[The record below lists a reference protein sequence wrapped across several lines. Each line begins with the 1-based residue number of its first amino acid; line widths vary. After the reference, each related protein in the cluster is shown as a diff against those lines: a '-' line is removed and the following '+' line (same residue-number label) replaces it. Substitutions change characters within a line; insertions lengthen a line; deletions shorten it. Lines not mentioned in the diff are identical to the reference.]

1 MNKVGSITRLSV
13 IREGPSEVICP
24 RRLLAPDRII
34 DLPTP
39 PNMLLLALWWVVAS
53 TLSAALAATQALA
66 AESTADEA
74 SILGG
79 GIETLVVPALHDP
92 ISLAVAKSQTAE
104 APTNTTLASPPIP
117 DAHELATEVVEADD
131 NIIAQAAQAF
141 AESELVF
148 VRGLSNAA
156 FLPVALLGSDYY
168 DDAMVSE
175 EGATPDV
182 AGKHYQVNT
191 ASQYAGVPFLLNKRS
206 MVVLGEYLAY
216 SDFTVENGE
225 DFSTTSA
232 GIAAGYL
239 YQLTNDWQL
248 MGGILPVH
256 HRSSLGERRKDYW
269 QVMGGA
275 LARYTRNDRLWWL
288 FGVVFDDSEFGTTWL
303 PYIGASLIINQA
315 WSVSAILPWPQVIY
329 APSKDWFVS
338 AGASYSGSSWAVHS
352 STGAVGLNLSG
363 FDFGVGGAR
372 RLSGALWMEAKAGMG
387 GLRGLSINDGDI
399 AGPAIDVSSSPFIS
413 ISLTLRPSFSD

>member
-24 RRLLAPDRII
+24 RRLLVPDRNTV
-34 DLPTP
+34 LPTLP
-39 PNMLLLALWWVVAS
+39 TSLLPALWWVAVS
-53 TLSAALAATQALA
+53 TVAATQALA
-66 AESTADEA
+66 AESTADGVLLSTGAVERVVTAAPRDPTSPALAESQTTEA
-74 SILGG
+74 SL
-79 GIETLVVPALHDP
+79 
-92 ISLAVAKSQTAE
+92 S
-104 APTNTTLASPPIP
+104 TTLALPPVS
-117 DAHELATEVVEADD
+117 DAQELTTEVVEADD
-131 NIIAQAAQAF
+131 SSIAETAQAF

-148 VRGLSNAA
+148 VRGLSNAP

-182 AGKHYQVNT
+182 TGKHYQAT
-191 ASQYAGVPFLLNKRS
+191 TTSQYAGMPFLLNKRS
-206 MVVLGEYLAY
+206 MVVLGEYLSY
-216 SDFTVENGE
+216 SDFSVENGE

-232 GIAAGYL
+232 AIAAGYL
-239 YQLTNDWQL
+239 YQVTNDWQM

-275 LARYTRNDRLWWL
+275 LTRYTRNDRLWWL

-315 WSVSAILPWPQVIY
+315 WSVSALLPWPQVIY

-338 AGASYSGSSWAVHS
+338 AGASYSGSSWAVNS

-372 RLSGALWMEAKAGMG
+372 RLKGALWIEGKAGVG

-399 AGPAIDVSSSPFIS
+399 SGPAIDVSSSPFIS
-413 ISLTLRPSFSD
+413 ISLTLRPSFAD

>member
-1 MNKVGSITRLSV
+1 MLPT
-13 IREGPSEVICP
+13 P
-24 RRLLAPDRII
+24 RAYLLLILWLVAAPALTATRLLA
-34 DLPTP
+34 
-39 PNMLLLALWWVVAS
+39 NAG
-53 TLSAALAATQALA
+53 
-66 AESTADEA
+66 TADVISLPERA
-74 SILGG
+74 V
-79 GIETLVVPALHDP
+79 ETRVTPAPNDP
-92 ISLAVAKSQTAE
+92 ASLAVAASQTTE
-104 APTNTTLASPPIP
+104 EPLSTTLASPPSP
-117 DAHELATEVVEADD
+117 DDHELTTEVVEADG

-148 VRGLSNAA
+148 VRGLSNAP

-182 AGKHYQVNT
+182 AGKHYQVST
-191 ASQYAGVPFLLNKRS
+191 ANQYAGVPFLLNKRS
-206 MVVLGEYLAY
+206 MVVLGEYLSYA
-216 SDFTVENGE
+216 DFSVENGE

-232 GIAAGYL
+232 AIAAGYL

-275 LARYTRNDRLWWL
+275 LTRYTRNDRLWWL

-315 WSVSAILPWPQVIY
+315 WSVSALLPWPQVIY

-338 AGASYSGSSWAVHS
+338 AGASYSGSSWAVNS

-372 RLSGALWMEAKAGMG
+372 RLNGALWIEAKAGVG

-399 AGPAIDVSSSPFIS
+399 SGPAIDVSSSPFIS
-413 ISLTLRPSFSD
+413 IRLTLRPSFSD

>member
-1 MNKVGSITRLSV
+1 
-13 IREGPSEVICP
+13 
-24 RRLLAPDRII
+24 
-34 DLPTP
+34 
-39 PNMLLLALWWVVAS
+39 
-53 TLSAALAATQALA
+53 
-66 AESTADEA
+66 
-74 SILGG
+74 
-79 GIETLVVPALHDP
+79 
-92 ISLAVAKSQTAE
+92 
-104 APTNTTLASPPIP
+104 
-117 DAHELATEVVEADD
+117 
-131 NIIAQAAQAF
+131 
-141 AESELVF
+141 
-148 VRGLSNAA
+148 
-156 FLPVALLGSDYY
+156 VALLGSDYY

-191 ASQYAGVPFLLNKRS
+191 TSQYAGVPFLLNKRS
-206 MVVLGEYLAY
+206 MVVLGEYLSY

-232 GIAAGYL
+232 AIAAGYL
-239 YQLTNDWQL
+239 YQVNNDWQL

-256 HRSSLGERRKDYW
+256 HRSSLGDRRKDYW

-275 LARYTRNDRLWWL
+275 LTRYTRNDRLWWL

-315 WSVSAILPWPQVIY
+315 WSVSALLPWPQVIY

-338 AGASYSGSSWAVHS
+338 AGASYSGSSWAVNS

-372 RLSGALWMEAKAGMG
+372 RLKGALWIEAKAGVG

-399 AGPAIDVSSSPFIS
+399 TGPAIDVSSSPFIS

>member
-1 MNKVGSITRLSV
+1 V
-13 IREGPSEVICP
+13 RE
-24 RRLLAPDRII
+24 RII
-34 DLPTP
+34 ELPKP
-39 PNMLLLALWWVVAS
+39 LALLLPALWWIVAS
-53 TLSAALAATQALA
+53 TLSVALAATQALGAGGA
-66 AESTADEA
+66 ANEA
-74 SILGG
+74 LLPEGEV
-79 GIETLVVPALHDP
+79 ETLVTAAPGDSVSP
-92 ISLAVAKSQTAE
+92 LAAGSQATGA
-104 APTNTTLASPPIP
+104 ATNITLASVPISEA
-117 DAHELATEVVEADD
+117 DELTTEVVEADD

-182 AGKHYQVNT
+182 AGKRYQVNT

-239 YQLTNDWQL
+239 YQVTNDWQL

-275 LARYTRNDRLWWL
+275 LTRYTRNDRLWWL

-315 WSVSAILPWPQVIY
+315 WSVSALLPWPQVIY

-338 AGASYSGSSWAVHS
+338 AGASYSGSSWAVNS
-352 STGAVGLNLSG
+352 NTGAVGLNLSG

-372 RLSGALWMEAKAGMG
+372 RLSGALWMEAKAGVG

>member
-1 MNKVGSITRLSV
+1 M
-13 IREGPSEVICP
+13 
-24 RRLLAPDRII
+24 
-34 DLPTP
+34 LPTP
-39 PNMLLLALWWVVAS
+39 RAYLLLILWLVAAPAL
-53 TLSAALAATQALA
+53 TATQLLA
-66 AESTADEA
+66 NAGTADVISLPERA
-74 SILGG
+74 V
-79 GIETLVVPALHDP
+79 ETRVTPAPNDRA
-92 ISLAVAKSQTAE
+92 SLAVAASQTTE
-104 APTNTTLASPPIP
+104 EPLTTTLASPPSP
-117 DAHELATEVVEADD
+117 DDHELTTEVVEADG

-148 VRGLSNAA
+148 VRGLNNAP

-168 DDAMVSE
+168 DQAMVSE

-182 AGKHYQVNT
+182 AGKQYQVST
-191 ASQYAGVPFLLNKRS
+191 ANQYAGVPFLLNKRS
-206 MVVLGEYLAY
+206 MVVLGEYLSY
-216 SDFTVENGE
+216 TDFSVENVE

-232 GIAAGYL
+232 ALAAGYL

-275 LARYTRNDRLWWL
+275 LTRYTRNDRLWWL

-315 WSVSAILPWPQVIY
+315 WSVSALLPWPQVIY

-338 AGASYSGSSWAVHS
+338 AGASYSGSSWAVNS

-372 RLSGALWMEAKAGMG
+372 RLNGALWIEAKAGVG

-399 AGPAIDVSSSPFIS
+399 SGPAIDVSSSPFIS